1 MWRLLQKTLSQ
12 KLTKGYTRVKKPFT
26 LVRSRF
32 SSAPPAGGA
41 QDNHRS
47 DATLAGER
55 EQVGVH
61 DRSGDD
67 QNVEATMTKGDH
79 MAAKHIPRAPR
90 PAGMPAAAARLT
102 GTGLP
107 Q

>member
-47 DATLAGER
+47 DATLAGKR